1 MASEI
6 GIYGLGTMGRNLA
19 VNFAQK
25 QIPVSVFNR
34 TTEVTKEFISSL
46 SQDHLKF
53 ICGCFSLEEFL
64 ASLKLPRKIVLLV
77 KDSAID
83 QVLEQL
89 SSQLA
94 TEDTVIDMGNTFFKE
109 TISRSRRFN
118 QFQLVDCGIS
128 GGEEGARQGPSLMLG
143 GNKELALKLLPTLQK
158 ISAQYCGEPC
168 VDHFGSLGSG
178 HFIKM
183 LHNGM
188 EYAIMQFIS
197 EIYVI
202 LKHSNTNPVDVFHEL
217 SSSALKS
224 YLNDITLEILKF
236 DQNSPILDKI
246 KPQAK
251 QKGTGKW
258 TSLISF
264 ELDSPAPFITSSVES
279 RLISCLAEDK
289 HMSKEHKNIGTVDS
303 ATIELAYRLF
313 LGALYDQ
320 SIRLMIAANNAYG
333 FELAAVKAFK
343 VWRAGS
349 ILAANHLEILVDSNI
364 EDPLLEVAP
373 SSIASF
379 FLPNLDQQLKAV
391 EELISNALKI
401 RAFCPVL
408 SWTYNYTVAVLFQQ
422 ESFSLIQAQRDYF
435 GRHGVIFKGQT
446 APTNIEWRKNS

>member
-6 GIYGLGTMGRNLA
+6 GIYGLATMGKNLA
-19 VNFAQK
+19 LNFAQK

-34 TTEVTKEFISSL
+34 TTEVTKEFISNL
-46 SQDHLKF
+46 SKDHFKF
-53 ICGCFSLEEFL
+53 IHGCFSLEEFL

-94 TEDTVIDMGNTFFKE
+94 TEDIVIDMGNTFFKE
-109 TISRSRRFN
+109 TISRSKRFN

-128 GGEEGARQGPSLMLG
+128 GGEEGARQGASLMLG
-143 GNKELALKLLPTLQK
+143 GNKNLALKLLPTLQK
-158 ISAQYCGEPC
+158 ISAQYGGEPC
-168 VDHFGSLGSG
+168 VEHFGSLGSG

-183 LHNGM
+183 LHNGI

-202 LKHSNTNPVDVFHEL
+202 LKHSNANPVDVFHEL

-236 DQNSPILDKI
+236 DQNSSILVKI

-279 RLISCLAEDK
+279 RLISSLAEDEPCRK
-289 HMSKEHKNIGTVDS
+289 DHQNK
-303 ATIELAYRLF
+303 ATIKTETIDLAYRLF

-320 SIRLMIAANNAYG
+320 AIRLILAANNAYG
-333 FELAAVKAFK
+333 FELSAVKAFK

-349 ILAANHLEILVDSNI
+349 ILAANHLEILVDSNV
-364 EDPLLEVAP
+364 EYPLLKVAP
-373 SSIASF
+373 PTVTSF
-379 FLPNLDQQLKAV
+379 FLPNLDQQLTAV
-391 EELISNALKI
+391 GELISNALKI
-401 RAFCPVL
+401 RAFCPLL
-408 SWTYNYTVAVLFQQ
+408 SWTYNYVNAVLFQQ

-435 GRHGVIFKGQT
+435 GRHGVTFKGQT
-446 APTNIEWRKNS
+446 DLVNIEWRKNS